1 MPANETLDNVNPYDG
16 FGAITAAAQ
25 IVCDSVSL
33 IVAVTDAKTRLPPG
47 DVVVSTSTTVELAV
61 SGRQVCEGDG
71 VVNGVPE
78 MDGVP
83 EGVPDGDGE
92 FDLVPVCDGEFD
104 LVPEPDPVGDKVGV
118 GVPLGSAPAD
128 GVPVCDGDGLG
139 DAATTPWMKK
149 GEP

>member
-25 IVCDSVSL
+25 IVGDSVSL

-61 SGRQVCEGDG
+61 SGRPVCEGDG

-92 FDLVPVCDGEFD
+92 FDLVP
-104 LVPEPDPVGDKVGV
+104 EPDPVGEKVGV